1 MTEESTAANER
12 RKLANPQ
19 GRERRFIKRL
29 SEPHLRRNMQQI
41 VLFSRIVLVFV
52 AIYVCVVFAS
62 AFSRDVLGRTRSFF
76 YIVAAIFFG
85 SGLWLVERAAV
96 SYMSNESVERLVIAL
111 EKMRNF
117 FLVLLVLIVVF
128 GTTHL
133 ISLF

>member
-1 MTEESTAANER
+1 MTEESTAKER
-12 RKLANPQ
+12 RKLSNPK

-29 SEPHLRRNMQQI
+29 SEPHLRRNFQQI
-41 VLFSRIVLVFV
+41 VLFARIVLVFV
-52 AIYVCVVFAS
+52 VVYVGLVFAS

-76 YIVAAIFFG
+76 YIVAAVLFG

-96 SYMSNESVERLVIAL
+96 SYMSNESVDRLVIAL

-117 FLVLLVLIVVF
+117 FLVILVLVVVF